1 VTAAALIVAAG
12 RGTRF
17 GAEVPKVFVDLA
29 GAPLYAWALRTYDAC
44 PEIGQI
50 VLAVSPDYL
59 AAAEAQCRELGL
71 TTPLRVI
78 AGGAARPDTVWAGLL
93 ALRESPPNL
102 IAVQDGARPLTRPET
117 IRRSLEIA
125 AAHGASVTAAPVT
138 DTIKEAGPDHRVVA
152 TPDRIRLWAAQTPQ
166 TFRYDLLLSC
176 YRQARAA
183 GWETTDDAS
192 VVERCGYPVF
202 VNPAPATNL
211 KVTTPHDLRHAAL
224 LLDAGTPALEAANV
238 RIGHGYDVH
247 RLVPGRRLVIGGVS
261 IPHETGLDGHSD
273 ADVLLHALC
282 DALLGAAAR
291 GDIGA
296 LFPDTDPA
304 YEGADSLD
312 LCRRVA
318 GVVREAGLEIANVDT
333 TVIAQRPRLAPHV
346 GAMRANIAAALGVA
360 VDRVSVKA
368 TTTEHLGFEGRE
380 EGIAAS
386 AVALLT

>member
-1 VTAAALIVAAG
+1 MTAAALVVAAG

-17 GAEVPKVFVDLA
+17 GAEVPKVFVELC
-29 GAPLYAWALRTYDAC
+29 GAPLYAWALRSYDAC
-44 PEIGQI
+44 PEIGEL

-59 AAAEAQCRELGL
+59 DTAQGQCRELGL
-71 TTPLRVI
+71 GKPWRVI
-78 AGGAARPDTVWAGLL
+78 AGGAARPDTVWAGLE
-93 ALRESPPNL
+93 ALSAAPPEL
-102 IAVQDGARPLTRPET
+102 VAVQDGARPLTRPET

-125 AAHGASVTAAPVT
+125 AAHGACVTAAPVT

-166 TFRYDLLLSC
+166 TFRYGLLVNC
-176 YRQARAA
+176 YQQAREA

-202 VNPAPATNL
+202 INPAPATNL

-224 LLDAGTPALEAANV
+224 LLESRSPSREAAHV

-247 RLVPGRRLVIGGVS
+247 RLGPGRRLILGGVE

-282 DALLGAAAR
+282 DALLGAAAQ
-291 GDIGA
+291 GDIGC
-296 LFPDTDPA
+296 LFPDSDPA
-304 YEGADSLD
+304 YEGADSLE

-318 GVVREAGLEIANVDT
+318 AVVREAGFQVANVDT

-346 GAMRANIAAALGVA
+346 AVMRANIANALRVP
-360 VDRVSVKA
+360 VECVSVKA
-368 TTTEHLGFEGRE
+368 TTTERLGFEGRE

>member
-17 GAEVPKVFVDLA
+17 GAEVPKVFVELA
-29 GAPLYAWALRTYDAC
+29 GEPLYAWALRTYDAC
-44 PEIGQI
+44 PEIGEL
-50 VLAVSPDYL
+50 VLAVPPEYL
-59 AAAEAQCRELGL
+59 ATAEAQCRELGL
-71 TTPLRVI
+71 SRPWRVI

-93 ALRESPPNL
+93 ALHASPPDL

-125 AAHGASVTAAPVT
+125 TAHGACVTAAPVT

-166 TFRYDLLLSC
+166 TFRYDLLMYC
-176 YRQARAA
+176 YRQARGA
-183 GWETTDDAS
+183 GWETTDDAT
-192 VVERCGYPVF
+192 VVERCGYPVY

-224 LLDAGTPALEAANV
+224 LLDARTPALEAANV

-247 RLVPGRRLVIGGVS
+247 RLVPGRRLVIGGVTL
-261 IPHETGLDGHSD
+261 PHETGLEGHSD

-296 LFPDTDPA
+296 LFPDTDA
-304 YEGADSLD
+304 AFKGADSLD

-318 GVVREAGLEIANVDT
+318 AVVREAGFQIANVDT

-346 GAMRANIAAALGVA
+346 PAMRANIAAALGVA
-360 VDRVSVKA
+360 LDRVSVKA